1 MMCECVKVV
10 FTFLDKMT
18 MRQIKFIQRILK
30 LQNLRQNDIVSEIE
44 KLANETEKT
53 SEKDPHIYS
62 HWICQIIPVVQ

>member
-62 HWICQIIPVVQ
+62 H

>member
-30 LQNLRQNDIVSEIE
+30 LQNLRQNDIGSEIE

-53 SEKDPHIYS
+53 SEKDPHIHS
-62 HWICQIIPVVQ
+62 H